1 MALVTEGPRLV
12 GLISGRN
19 VVMSGQKEA
28 PAHTDAAQQPH
39 DPTMRDAESLTVDE
53 VRGGETGTGLRYVL
67 IFSMAAAVIAL
78 AIVFF
83 NFVE

>member
-1 MALVTEGPRLV
+1 
-12 GLISGRN
+12 
-19 VVMSGQKEA
+19 MSGQKEK
-28 PAHTDAAQQPH
+28 PAHTDTAPPPH

-67 IFSMAAAVIAL
+67 IVSMVATVIAL
-78 AIVFF
+78 AIIFF